1 MGWQESLS
9 KAKQTV
15 SHAVGKNRG
24 SIENGIDKAATAVS
38 RRTRGKYD
46 DTIRRGADKAR
57 SAIDKVGDA
66 GEPPSSA
73 TDTEGTAHPQ
83 QTPPAAPQRP
93 V

>member
-1 MGWQESLS
+1 MDWQESLS

-15 SHAVGKNRG
+15 SRAVGKNR
-24 SIENGIDKAATAVS
+24 STIENGIDKAATAVS
-38 RRTRGKYD
+38 RRTSGKYD

-57 SAIDKVGDA
+57 SAVDKVGEA
-66 GEPPSSA
+66 GAPPSSV
-73 TDTEGTAHPQ
+73 TETEGTARPE

>member
-24 SIENGIDKAATAVS
+24 SIENG
-38 RRTRGKYD
+38 
-46 DTIRRGADKAR
+46 
-57 SAIDKVGDA
+57 IDKVGDA